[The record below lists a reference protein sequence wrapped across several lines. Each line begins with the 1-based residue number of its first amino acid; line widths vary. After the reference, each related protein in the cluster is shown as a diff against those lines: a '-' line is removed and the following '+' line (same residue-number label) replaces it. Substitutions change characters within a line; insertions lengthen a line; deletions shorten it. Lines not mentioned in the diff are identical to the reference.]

1 MTYRNYII
9 FLLIALTLTG
19 CKAKRRVVDFT
30 MPVAEKSD
38 DALFRDIL
46 AESFPYETLSA
57 RLDLKLTNGTRS
69 RSSKAQIRIVK
80 DNAIQISVQPLFG
93 VELFR
98 LYVDPDTIALLDRME
113 KRYVKEAIT
122 TLKEH
127 YPVGFDFYTL
137 QSLFTNTLFVANK
150 TGVTP
155 TDFRRFSYTRTPD
168 SNYYLTS
175 EDPESKI
182 RYSFTVN
189 GDNRVTYT
197 HLQQSGEENNFLQ
210 WSYSHFI
217 ALNES
222 AFPHTMRASITSGDQ
237 VINTEFLF
245 SDVVTNDGTRLSLQ
259 IPASYT
265 RTSLDNILKIIADS
279 R

>member
-1 MTYRNYII
+1 MIYRLII
-9 FLLIALTLTG
+9 FLLMALTLAG

-30 MPVAEKSD
+30 TPVAEKRD

-80 DNAIQISVQPLFG
+80 NNALQISVQPLFG

-98 LYVDPDTIALLDRME
+98 LHVEPDTIALLDRME

-122 TLKEH
+122 TLKEY
-127 YPVGFDFYTL
+127 YPVVDYYTL
-137 QSLFTNTLFVANK
+137 QSLFTNALFVANK
-150 TGVTP
+150 VEVTP
-155 TDFRRFSYTRTPD
+155 ADFRRFSYARTPE
-168 SNYYLTS
+168 SHYYLTS
-175 EDPESKI
+175 EDPESMVK
-182 RYSFTVN
+182 YSFTVN
-189 GDNRVTYT
+189 GNDRVTFTY
-197 HLQQSGEENNFLQ
+197 LQQPGEKYFLQ
-210 WSYSHFI
+210 WSYSHFT

-222 AFPHTMRASITSGDQ
+222 SFPHTMRVSIASGDR

-245 SDVVTNDGTRLSLQ
+245 SDVVTNEGMQLSLQ
-259 IPASYT
+259 VPTSYT
-265 RTSLDNILKIIADS
+265 RTSLDEIMKIIADS

>member
-1 MTYRNYII
+1 MKYRFII
-9 FLLIALTLTG
+9 FLLMALTLAG

-30 MPVAEKSD
+30 TPVAEKRD
-38 DALFRDIL
+38 DALFKDIL

-57 RLDLKLTNGTRS
+57 RMDLKLTNGTRA

-80 DNAIQISVQPLFG
+80 DNALQISIQPLFG

-122 TLKEH
+122 TLKGH

-150 TGVTP
+150 AEVTP
-155 TDFRRFSYTRTPD
+155 ADFRRFSYTRTPD
-168 SNYYLTS
+168 SNYYLTAKDPKS
-175 EDPESKI
+175 EIE
-182 RYSFTVN
+182 YSFSVN

-197 HLQQSGEENNFLQ
+197 HLKQSEEESSLQ

-217 ALNES
+217 VLNQS
-222 AFPHTMRASITSGDQ
+222 AFPHTMRASITSGDR
-237 VINTEFLF
+237 VFNTEFLF
-245 SDVVTNDGTRLSLQ
+245 SDVVTNDGTQLSLQ

-265 RTSLDNILKIIADS
+265 RTSLDDILKIIADS